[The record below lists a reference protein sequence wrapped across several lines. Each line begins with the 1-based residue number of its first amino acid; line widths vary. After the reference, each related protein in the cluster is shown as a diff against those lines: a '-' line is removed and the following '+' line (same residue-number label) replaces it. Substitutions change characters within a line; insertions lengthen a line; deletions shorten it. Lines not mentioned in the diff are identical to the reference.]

1 MGFLVQ
7 VSALD
12 ADRDRFLQWAAVF
25 EAAGRARLG
34 AEHDVFS
41 VDELAAMESAT
52 ARGRRRAAWVEEL
65 RVVGAVELV
74 LPQHDNTDLAE
85 CYFAV
90 LPGEQ
95 GTAVEEQLLDW
106 AVGQAEAAGRTR
118 MTTTTSW
125 AEGAQDDQ
133 AEFFASAGF
142 APAQLTLR
150 SDLMLPIDRQPEVAA
165 GYALESAVDGL
176 PEEWLADRAAL
187 SRRMS
192 TEIPLG
198 ELAHEE
204 ERWDPER
211 VRAEIAMTASMGRRS
226 LETVARHLES
236 GRLVGFT
243 HVQVP
248 AGTPH
253 RAYQH
258 DTLVDSAHRGHGL
271 GIALKIA
278 NSLALQEILPA
289 VRYVRTWNAVDN
301 HPMLAVNRALG
312 YVVTAHMCEWQRHL
326 PPRREG

>member
-1 MGFLVQ
+1 MGSLVR

-25 EAAGRARLG
+25 EEAGRARLG
-34 AEHDVFS
+34 AEHDAFS
-41 VDELAAMESAT
+41 ADELAAMEGAT
-52 ARGRRRAAWVEEL
+52 ARGRSRAAWEEDG

-85 CYFAV
+85 CYLAV

-106 AVGQAEAAGRTR
+106 GVGQAEAAGRTR

-125 AEGAQDDQ
+125 AHGAEDDQ
-133 AEFFASAGF
+133 AQFLTSAGF
-142 APAQLTLR
+142 VAAQFTLR
-150 SDLMLPIDRQPEVAA
+150 SDLTLPIDCQPEVAA

-187 SRRMS
+187 SRSMS
-192 TEIPLG
+192 TEVPLG

-204 ERWDPER
+204 ERWDADR

-226 LETVARHLES
+226 VETVARHLGS

-258 DTLVDSAHRGHGL
+258 DTLVVPEHRGHGL

-278 NSLALQEILPA
+278 NTLALQEILTA

-301 HPMLAVNRALG
+301 LPMLAVNRALG
-312 YVVTAHMCEWQRHL
+312 YAVTAHMCEWQRHL
-326 PPRREG
+326 TPPRER